1 MQQISLNSRKDD
13 AMTTPDIDQLFRVH
27 GPQLRRVVGSDV
39 RASRATIEDACQVAW
54 VRLIDQRHRVRGESA
69 LAWLT
74 TTAVREALLQV
85 ADAGRRD
92 SLEAMAGDSGESI
105 GLPPDTRFAE
115 GADARDR
122 LRALNSLPLRQ
133 RRLMWLQG
141 LGLSY
146 AEMAEH
152 ERCTRR
158 TVERQLLRAK
168 HLVAA

>member
-1 MQQISLNSRKDD
+1 MRPV
-13 AMTTPDIDQLFRVH
+13 TTPDIDRLFRAH
-27 GPQLRRVVGSDV
+27 GPRLRHVVGSDV

-54 VRLIDQRHRVRGESA
+54 VRLIDQRHRVRDESA

-92 SLEAMAGDSGESI
+92 SLEAMAARNGEPI
-105 GLPPDTRFAE
+105 ALPTDTRFAA

-122 LRALNSLPLRQ
+122 LRALDALPLRQ

-168 HLVAA
+168 HTLAA